1 MTDGSCTAHEPK
13 ATMHGSVQSHNL
25 QVQCS
30 ATGTATTPTP
40 HSNRHPRTR
49 TIHTPSTHIAATHA
63 AIAADTAA
71 ATGHKHTHTTQAA
84 RRTAN
89 GFAALSSEGEN
100 DVESPKGLAMT
111 TYQSKSPVTGANNG
125 VEPRAKQQHL
135 PALLFAAGGI
145 WGCKGQAAIVGDDT
159 L

>member
-30 ATGTATTPTP
+30 ATGRATTPTP

-49 TIHTPSTHIAATHA
+49 TIHTPSTHIAATPA
-63 AIAADTAA
+63 ARAADTAA

>member
-1 MTDGSCTAHEPK
+1 MGPARHTNPKQPCTA
-13 ATMHGSVQSHNL
+13 AFSH
-25 QVQCS
+25 
-30 ATGTATTPTP
+30 TTCRCNAAPRAQP
-40 HSNRHPRTR
+40 PHPRHTAIGTR
-49 TIHTPSTHIAATHA
+49 EQGQSTPRAHTLQRHLQPEQRTQQRPR
-63 AIAADTAA
+63 DTN
-71 ATGHKHTHTTQAA
+71 THTHTTQAA

>member
-1 MTDGSCTAHEPK
+1 M
-13 ATMHGSVQSHNL
+13 
-25 QVQCS
+25 
-30 ATGTATTPTP
+30 
-40 HSNRHPRTR
+40 
-49 TIHTPSTHIAATHA
+49 
-63 AIAADTAA
+63 
-71 ATGHKHTHTTQAA
+71 
-84 RRTAN
+84 
-89 GFAALSSEGEN
+89 
-100 DVESPKGLAMT
+100 ESPKGLAMT